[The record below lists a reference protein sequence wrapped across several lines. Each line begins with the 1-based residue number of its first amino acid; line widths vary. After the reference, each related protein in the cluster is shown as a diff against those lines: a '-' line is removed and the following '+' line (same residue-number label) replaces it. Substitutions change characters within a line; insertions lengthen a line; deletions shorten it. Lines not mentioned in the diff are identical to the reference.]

1 MRMTT
6 AGPSGPVVLRV
17 CKACD
22 VIELKFSYTVPVTAP
37 LSTDRSGDGSGDNT
51 ALAAILTMAATGFLL
66 PLVSVGP
73 LESSFHEQS
82 QRRDDTVVL
91 EGPSAAR
98 QPTTGIGGAV
108 LAQGGECLEVVQEST
123 LAGTVRFMGPRR
135 LLGQMTA
142 SLTLGRIG
150 LLRRSDEDVFS
161 RALGGDPV
169 AFSEVYR
176 RYSKRIYGYCLARLM
191 EPEAA
196 ADAAQEVFLRFLDA
210 DRQGIEQ
217 PRAWLF
223 GVARHVT
230 IDAIRKRS
238 RTPEPTDGEVIERAV
253 GASGADTADEA
264 LSRDDARNVFVALR
278 RLRPRYREALILREL
293 HHETSADMADALD
306 TTPGAVDTLV
316 SRARDAFGRAYGEV
330 LGLPT
335 DCADAVAAI
344 YKRKGSGLD
353 AAEEGHLQAHL
364 VACPH
369 CHKESVRASRA
380 DGLSALLPFLV
391 PGKRIGLNLI
401 ERATLALRSSADLV
415 PQLGTALPPDRLAPA
430 LKVAAAVLT
439 LSLVV
444 AVPTIRPVTPSRP
457 GGSPGVAMA
466 ATFAPKPSVG
476 SAAAVPPPRC
486 GCLSPAQRLLNECGK
501 PALLEHRSSCPDS
514 TAPASSGPCGTTG
527 SSGAC
532 DSHTAP
538 ATSETPH
545 STSDGESSHSTSGSG
560 TSHSEADGSGSH
572 STAGGS
578 TSHSTSGG
586 STSHST
592 SGSGATSHESAPA
605 PSGTAES
612 PVPPHDESAPSGDS
626 GSESHPDGEH
636 SGDAS
641 PDGM

>member
-1 MRMTT
+1 
-6 AGPSGPVVLRV
+6 
-17 CKACD
+17 
-22 VIELKFSYTVPVTAP
+22 
-37 LSTDRSGDGSGDNT
+37 
-51 ALAAILTMAATGFLL
+51 
-66 PLVSVGP
+66 
-73 LESSFHEQS
+73 
-82 QRRDDTVVL
+82 
-91 EGPSAAR
+91 
-98 QPTTGIGGAV
+98 
-108 LAQGGECLEVVQEST
+108 
-123 LAGTVRFMGPRR
+123 MGPRR

-230 IDAIRKRS
+230 VDAIRKRA
-238 RTPEPTDGEVIERAV
+238 RTPEPTDGEVLERAV

-264 LSRDDARNVFVALR
+264 LSQDDARNVFVALR
-278 RLRPRYREALILREL
+278 RLRPRYREVLILREL
-293 HHETSADMADALD
+293 HHETSADMADALG

-353 AAEEGHLQAHL
+353 AAEEVHLQAHL
-364 VACPH
+364 VACQH
-369 CHKESVRASRA
+369 CHKESVRASRI

-391 PGKRIGLNLI
+391 PVKKIGLNLF
-401 ERATLALRSSADLV
+401 ERATLALRSSADLA
-415 PQLGTALPPDRLAPA
+415 PQLGSALPTDRLAPA

-466 ATFAPKPSVG
+466 ATLAPKPSIG

-501 PALLEHRSSCPDS
+501 PALLEHRSSCSDS
-514 TAPASSGPCGTTG
+514 TAPASSGSCGTTG

-532 DSHTAP
+532 DSHSAP

-545 STSDGESSHSTSGSG
+545 STSDGESSHSASGSG
-560 TSHSEADGSGSH
+560 TSHSATDGSGSH
-572 STAGGS
+572 STAGGT
-578 TSHSTSGG
+578 TSHSTSD
-586 STSHST
+586 
-592 SGSGATSHESAPA
+592 SGATSHESAPA

-612 PVPPHDESAPSGDS
+612 PIPPHDESAPSGDS
-626 GSESHPDGEH
+626 GSESHSDGDH
-636 SGDAS
+636 SGETS
-641 PDGM
+641 SDGM